1 MITQFTLKSIQKH
14 YGRKIALELQELNIL
29 PGRIY
34 ILTGPNG
41 SGKSTLL
48 NILAFLT
55 RPELGEVS
63 FAGEQIA
70 WSRQELNVLRK
81 KVTLLHQSPYLFTG
95 TVLDNLAFGL
105 KTRSVSGK
113 ELRKSVADA
122 LALVGLAC
130 FEERNVSQLSGG
142 EARRVALARAL
153 ALKPEILLLDE
164 PLAHVDRE
172 SAEVIEHLI
181 ASLPAQGTTV
191 VMSTHDPLQN
201 QRLGG
206 EVIQL
211 LSGRLEQTPSRVDN
225 HADSGYKNNEV
236 RTCPTLKMR
245 AV

>member
-1 MITQFTLKSIQKH
+1 MITQFTLKSIQKR
-14 YGRKIALELQELNIL
+14 YENKLALELQELTIL

-48 NILAFLT
+48 SILAFLA
-55 RPELGEVS
+55 RPDRGEVT
-63 FAGEQIA
+63 FAGERIA
-70 WSRQELNVLRK
+70 WSRKELGLLRR

-95 TVLDNLAFGL
+95 TVFDNVAFGL
-105 KTRSVSGK
+105 KARGISRE
-113 ELRKSVADA
+113 ELRRSVADS

-130 FEERNVSQLSGG
+130 FEERNVTQLSGG

-172 SAEVIEHLI
+172 SAEVIERLI

-191 VMSTHDPLQN
+191 VMSTHDPHQN
-201 QRLGG
+201 ERLNG

-211 LSGRLEQTPSRVDN
+211 HGGRLEQTACRVD
-225 HADSGYKNNEV
+225 DSDAAGYKGKKAAL
-236 RTCPTLKMR
+236 CPVLKMR
-245 AV
+245 TV